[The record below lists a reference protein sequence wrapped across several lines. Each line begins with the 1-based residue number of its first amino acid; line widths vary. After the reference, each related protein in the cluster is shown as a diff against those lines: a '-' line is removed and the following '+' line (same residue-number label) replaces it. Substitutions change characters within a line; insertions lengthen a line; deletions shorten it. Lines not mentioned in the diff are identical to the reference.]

1 MTSLTLKIIALA
13 SMLLDHLIKSN
24 LFGQGV
30 LMQWGFDMATSYRM
44 MEIIRPFGRLAFP
57 IFAFMAA
64 EGARL
69 THNIKK
75 YLLRLIIFALISE
88 LPFDLALNTWASQNG
103 MTYNISFLKSTNVL
117 YTFVLAVS
125 GIALYEAC
133 RRKKR
138 GRAVRIAS
146 LAVPV
151 SSPWQACWPCSI
163 WAMAASGSHI

>member
-1 MTSLTLKIIALA
+1 MTSLTLKIIALV

-30 LMQWGFDMATSYRM
+30 LMQWDFDMMTSYRM